1 MVLASAGGIMSSGAR
16 YTSGP
21 MKTLPTAEADHTVRP
36 GPAARSGRQFALQ
49 AGRVAFLSL
58 LWPGLG
64 HWYLGYKR
72 RALAFALPPLV
83 LVAALAVAVV
93 QSPQA
98 FALRLLGPMF
108 AYAMLVLLALHAAW
122 RVAALLDGWRLARHV
137 SGGEAPAPRR
147 DPSFALT
154 LGLGLLLVVGHVAT
168 GLYIHSFSVAA
179 APMFRSAD
187 DLVDR
192 LGPDTSGVDDVPP
205 PITDRPPAEG
215 APPQARPGLPADH
228 DGRLTVLIVGID
240 SAPGRSQALTDTL
253 IIASY
258 EIETNQVTMIS
269 IPRDV
274 GRMPIYN
281 DAPYAGKING
291 FLTHARRN
299 GDTFPEGP
307 MPALVRQVEH
317 LIGVD
322 IDYYAATDMA
332 GMEQIVDMV
341 GGVTVTLERPIRDHF
356 WDFHLEPGVHH
367 LDGPTAMIYV
377 RSRFGRG
384 NSDFERAR
392 RQQDVV
398 RALIQRGRDPGLL
411 ARLPQVLSAAAEM
424 VRTDV
429 PPERLPELMSLLD
442 HLAAADTQQI
452 VLRPARFAQRVPVEE
467 TGGAYM
473 IELRMDE
480 VRELSLELFG
490 EDSHYHENSSQQS
503 PDHKG

>member
-1 MVLASAGGIMSSGAR
+1 M
-16 YTSGP
+16 
-21 MKTLPTAEADHTVRP
+21 
-36 GPAARSGRQFALQ
+36 
-49 AGRVAFLSL
+49 
-58 LWPGLG
+58 
-64 HWYLGYKR
+64 
-72 RALAFALPPLV
+72 AFALPPLG
-83 LVAALAVAVV
+83 LVAALAIAVV

-98 FALRLLGPMF
+98 FALRLLVPLF
-108 AYAMLVLLALHAAW
+108 AYAMLALLAVHAAW
-122 RVAALLDGWRLARHV
+122 RVAALLDGWRLSRQL
-137 SGGEAPAPRR
+137 SGAEVPAPRR

-154 LGLGLLLVVGHVAT
+154 VGLGFLLVVGHAAA

-192 LGPDTSGVDDVPP
+192 LGPGTHSGADDVPA
-205 PITDRPPAEG
+205 PIDDRPPSEG
-215 APPQARPGLPADH
+215 APPQARTGLPADH

-240 SAPGRSQALTDTL
+240 SAPGRGQALTDTL

-258 EIETNQVTMIS
+258 EIETNRVTMIS

-274 GRMPIYN
+274 SRMPIYN

-291 FLTHARRN
+291 FLSHARRN
-299 GDTFPEGP
+299 ADIFPEGP

-332 GMEQIVDMV
+332 GLEQIVDMV

-356 WDFHLEPGVHH
+356 WDFYMEPGEHH

-398 RALIQRGRDPGLL
+398 RALVQRGRDPGLL

-424 VRTDV
+424 IRTDM
-429 PPERLPELMSLLD
+429 PPERLPELLSMLD
-442 HLAAADTQQI
+442 QLAAAETQQI
-452 VLRPARFAQRVPVEE
+452 VLRPTRFAQRIPAEE

-473 IELRMDE
+473 IELKMDE
-480 VRELSLELFG
+480 VAELSLELFG
-490 EDSHYHENSSQQS
+490 DDSHYHEDRSQQTL
-503 PDHKG
+503 DQKG